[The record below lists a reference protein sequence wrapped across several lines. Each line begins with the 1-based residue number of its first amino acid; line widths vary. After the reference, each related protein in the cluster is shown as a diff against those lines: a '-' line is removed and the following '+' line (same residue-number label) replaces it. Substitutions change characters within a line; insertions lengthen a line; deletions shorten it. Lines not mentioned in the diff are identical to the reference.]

1 MKTMKIFFVFCLM
14 VMLTSCSPGSSDTL
28 KMDNEIYENIEKKAK
43 IYDDADYKNGD
54 VPQNEYVKLSGKI
67 IKSDGE
73 EGIVE
78 KGNRFIL
85 ETEGGRYQIVN
96 GVETELKA
104 GDSVDVFGEYYGI
117 IKALRIDE
125 KGGNGK

>member
-1 MKTMKIFFVFCLM
+1 
-14 VMLTSCSPGSSDTL
+14 MLTSCSPGSSDTL

-125 KGGNGK
+125 KGGNEN

>member
-1 MKTMKIFFVFCLM
+1 
-14 VMLTSCSPGSSDTL
+14 MLASCTSRTSETL
-28 KMDNEIYENIEKKAK
+28 EMDAEIYGNIEKKAK
-43 IYDDADYKNGD
+43 IYDDADYKNGE

-96 GVETELKA
+96 GVETELRT

-117 IKALRIDE
+117 IKAVRIDE
-125 KGGNGK
+125 KGGNEN

>member
-1 MKTMKIFFVFCLM
+1 MKPMKIFFVFCSM
-14 VMLTSCSPGSSDTL
+14 VMLTSCSSGSSDTL

-54 VPQNEYVKLSGKI
+54 VPQNDYVKLSGKI

-96 GVETELKA
+96 GVETELKT